1 MGLSVITSEGGPFIL
16 ARACQFFSGAPGHT
30 LRQHVSSWRL
40 LHRPCQLPGPEDIG
54 GAGPGATT
62 DSRPMVPH
70 QPTPVIIN
78 CTPRYLYIHVINHTA
93 LLCTTSSTTSMIFY
107 NEFRIDSETR
117 LICMYEKSIKF
128 CGRKNTGLTLS
139 HTASE
144 NPYHS

>member
-30 LRQHVSSWRL
+30 LRQHVSPWRL

-54 GAGPGATT
+54 GSGPGPTT

-78 CTPRYLYIHVINHTA
+78 YSTAIPLHTCDKPYSA
-93 LLCTTSSTTSMIFY
+93 FVYNIFH
-107 NEFRIDSETR
+107 NQHDI
-117 LICMYEKSIKF
+117 LQ
-128 CGRKNTGLTLS
+128 
-139 HTASE
+139 
-144 NPYHS
+144 